1 MKALLIANSARTIDN
16 ISQVLEAAGYDVII
30 YRWLL
35 KALDNIEEISPH
47 LIIIDAKEYPR
58 HWKILAQFAT
68 AFFTSYQPQII
79 LYAQGGLDDE
89 ETRKA
94 DVLKVRGIFDS
105 VDVKGLDELREI
117 LLKEED
123 VFSGT
128 LADDK
133 ETSSSDSADDRQP
146 EEKEAVLENS
156 EQGNAEQSALEQT
169 EAAASSLCGFIF
181 ENPLSGSI
189 VTGYAH
195 GFDGKCLRFE
205 ADIPEFTRN
214 LQPGAIIYNASLENY
229 NNCIAVQAVIRE
241 NSGPLVLEI
250 CS

>member
-47 LIIIDAKEYPR
+47 LIIISAKEYPR

-89 ETRKA
+89 ERKKA
-94 DVLKVRGIFDS
+94 DILKVRGIFDS
-105 VDVKGLDELREI
+105 VDVKGLDKLREI

-128 LADDK
+128 LADVKKNSSLDNADIQQMEKKEESLEELEQDK
-133 ETSSSDSADDRQP
+133 TEQH
-146 EEKEAVLENS
+146 VLEPN
-156 EQGNAEQSALEQT
+156 ETAP
-169 EAAASSLCGFIF
+169 SSICGFIF
-181 ENPLSGSI
+181 ENPVSGSI

-195 GFDGKCLRFE
+195 GFDGNCLHFE
-205 ADIPEFTRN
+205 SDIPEFTRD
-214 LQPGAIIYNASLENY
+214 LQSGTKIYNATLENY
-229 NNCIAVQAVIRE
+229 DNCMGVQAVIRE
-241 NSGPLVLEI
+241 NTGPLVLEI
-250 CS
+250 C